1 MLDTDVRKVRKS
13 VQFHNN
19 ADGARQLLKS
29 RLKGKVWKNLKV
41 REVTRITNEDATW
54 SIVGDSDGHM
64 IQWYVYPLTC
74 DVEEI

>member
-13 VQFHNN
+13 AQFHNN

-29 RLKGKVWKNLKV
+29 RLKGKVWKNLRVK
-41 REVTRITNEDATW
+41 EVTQLEGEEATW
-54 SIVGDSDGHM
+54 SVTADNDGHM

-74 DVEEI
+74 DVEEV